1 MSIGTTKILDGVEG
15 NILVAGKPCEPPPRV
30 GSVAAVAQSFSAKVL
45 IIAFNV
51 ATGILSARIL
61 QPTGRGELA
70 AMILWPVF
78 LGFALTFGIPSA
90 LTYRLNSAPE
100 KGSRLLGTAL
110 LLSAV
115 AGTLGAVIGVAFL
128 GSWIPQYSP
137 RVIWFARLL
146 MLSTPLSSLLQV
158 GRAAL
163 ESRGDFSAS
172 NRLLIASPASTLLCL
187 LILWRT
193 GTLTP
198 ITAAFSYVVVGLP
211 PIVWMLIRLWR
222 MFRPSLDAFADSARL
237 LFAYGLRAYGIDLCG
252 TMAVYVDQALVV
264 RMLDPQM
271 MGTYVVA
278 LSLSRVLNAFH
289 ASVVMVLF
297 PKAVSQPAPVIREMT
312 SRAARI
318 STLFTAFAGVG
329 VVTFG
334 PFLLGLLYGK
344 EYTGATTVLRILVLE
359 VILSGATLVLSQT
372 FMALARP
379 GVITTLQVVGLL
391 LTLPLMLVLVPKLG
405 IIGAGLAL
413 LISTTARLIFVLASF
428 PIFLK
433 MRMPH
438 IFPKIE
444 DFKFMAS
451 AAFQPLQLLRG
462 KRLVAADGAD

>member
-1 MSIGTTKILDGVEG
+1 MSVATSKILDGAES
-15 NILVAGKPCEPPPRV
+15 NNLAAGKPPEQRPGSP
-30 GSVAAVAQSFSAKVL
+30 SVAAVAQSLSAKVL
-45 IIAFNV
+45 ILGLNA
-51 ATGILSARIL
+51 ATGILSARVL
-61 QPTGRGELA
+61 QPAGRGELA

-100 KGSRLLGTAL
+100 KESRLMGTAL
-110 LLSAV
+110 LLSTL
-115 AGTLGAVIGVAFL
+115 AGTFGAMIGIIFL

-146 MLSTPLSSLLQV
+146 LLSTPLSSLLTV
-158 GRAAL
+158 GRAGL
-163 ESRGDFSAS
+163 ESRGDFSTS
-172 NRLLIASPASTLLCL
+172 NGLLIASPASTLLCL
-187 LILWRT
+187 LVLWRT

-198 ITAAFSYVVVGLP
+198 ITAAFAYVVVGLP
-211 PIVWMLIRLWR
+211 PILWMLVRLWR
-222 MFRPSLDAFADSARL
+222 LFKPSLKGFVDSARSL
-237 LFAYGLRAYGIDLCG
+237 STYGLRAYGIDLCG

-297 PKAVSQPAPVIREMT
+297 PKAVSQPAAVIREMT
-312 SRAARI
+312 GRAARI
-318 STLFTAFAGVG
+318 STLFTAFAGLC

-334 PFLLGLLYGK
+334 PFLLGLLYGR
-344 EYTGATTVLRILVLE
+344 EYTGATTVLRLLVLE
-359 VILSGATLVLSQT
+359 VIISGATLVLSQT

-379 GVITTLQVVGLL
+379 GVITALQVIGLL

-405 IIGAGLAL
+405 IVGAGLAL
-413 LISTTARLIFVLASF
+413 LVSTMARFIFVLASF

-433 MRMPH
+433 MRVPH

-462 KRLVAADGAD
+462 KRLMAADGAD